1 MGSCGG
7 LEGDGIHAGDLTE
20 QVLCPGQDG
29 LSALDGVGGLEGVQ
43 TGKAGQGGGLLPS
56 LGLYFMVQEPSG

>member
-20 QVLCPGQDG
+20 QVLCPSQDG
-29 LSALDGVGGLEGVQ
+29 LSALHGVGGLEGVQ
-43 TGKAGQGGGLLPS
+43 AGKAGQGGGLLPQ
-56 LGLYFMVQEPSG
+56 LGVVLHGAGPRG